1 MSRAKRAP
9 EEAQKRSHIEAISKP
24 FEPIRA
30 VLEAK
35 RGLIERK

>member
-1 MSRAKRAP
+1 MNRAKRAR
-9 EEAQKRSHIEAISKP
+9 EETQKRSHIEAISKP
-24 FEPIRA
+24 REPILV